1 MCTCIHKSQF
11 VCSWKIHPLHSPFS
25 AFLHVVHDSYS
36 QQVSGS
42 LAGPLRQLQYAG
54 TTLRLGQIWKK
65 DPARDAKDTEM
76 STIFEEN
83 AWKLNDDGCVWPNC
97 TAKQDQHSR
106 NIDTCLAAH
115 ATCCRIGDIPI
126 GCRKEL
132 WWNPNRHILFRSEEL
147 EMYGEVS
154 AQCRICFFV
163 LLLY

>member
-1 MCTCIHKSQF
+1 MVRILYIYICISVCVHVYISHSLCVPEKSTLSTAPF
-11 VCSWKIHPLHSPFS
+11 PTFS

-106 NIDTCLAAH
+106 NIDSCAHTQTHVWLHMPHAVELA
-115 ATCCRIGDIPI
+115 T
-126 GCRKEL
+126 
-132 WWNPNRHILFRSEEL
+132 F
-147 EMYGEVS
+147 
-154 AQCRICFFV
+154 
-163 LLLY
+163 LYRGSQGTVMKS